1 MNTQPTDLKPKT
13 SSLNINV
20 LDDLPLLTE
29 VAAEDAHEKP
39 AAEEALPRTFSRE
52 EMQQVLQKLEAHMET
67 VFISKLNTQLEQL
80 QRLAIDLAVSEFKA
94 ELPHLLRDAL
104 NDVNPEK
111 TA

>member
-1 MNTQPTDLKPKT
+1 MNAQPLKT
-13 SSLNINV
+13 GSLNINV

-29 VAAEDAHEKP
+29 VAAEDAQKTP
-39 AAEEALPRTFSRE
+39 QANAEVPLPRTFSRE
-52 EMQQVLQKLEAHMET
+52 EMQQVLHKLEAHMET

-104 NDVNPEK
+104 NEVNPEK
-111 TA
+111 PA

>member
-1 MNTQPTDLKPKT
+1 MNTQLTDLNPKT
-13 SSLNINV
+13 GSLNINV

-29 VAAEDAHEKP
+29 VATENPHEKP
-39 AAEEALPRTFSRE
+39 QVEEALPRTFRRE

-111 TA
+111 AG

>member
-1 MNTQPTDLKPKT
+1 MKTPSSDLKAG
-13 SSLNINV
+13 SLKINV

-29 VAAEDAHEKP
+29 VAAEDTHEKP
-39 AAEEALPRTFSRE
+39 EDALPRTFSRE

-111 TA
+111 PA

>member
-1 MNTQPTDLKPKT
+1 MKTPSSDLKAG
-13 SSLNINV
+13 SLKINV

-29 VAAEDAHEKP
+29 VATEETHEKP
-39 AAEEALPRTFSRE
+39 EEVLPRTFSRE

-111 TA
+111 AG

>member
-1 MNTQPTDLKPKT
+1 MNIQPSDLNYKN
-13 SSLNINV
+13 SSLNLNV

-29 VAAEDAHEKP
+29 VAAEDAHTKLP
-39 AAEEALPRTFSRE
+39 AEEVLPRTFSRE
-52 EMQQVLQKLEAHMET
+52 EMQQVLHKLEAHMET

-111 TA
+111 PA